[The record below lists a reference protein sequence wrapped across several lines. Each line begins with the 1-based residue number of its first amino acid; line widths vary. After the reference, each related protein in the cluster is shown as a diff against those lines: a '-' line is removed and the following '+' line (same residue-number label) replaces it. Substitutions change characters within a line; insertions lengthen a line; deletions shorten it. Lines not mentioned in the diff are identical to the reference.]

1 MDASEYENPET
12 FLPERFMNEDLDKPI
27 KGHLAF
33 GAGEPSHACTQSSYD

>member
-12 FLPERFMNEDLDKPI
+12 FWPERFMNEDLDKPI

-33 GAGEPSHACTQSSYD
+33 GAGEPSHACIQSSYD